1 MPGKEDS
8 LGWKVPRMACRK
20 TNFSWNNRWN
30 KREAEEYRYTQA

>member
-8 LGWKVPRMACRK
+8 LGKVGLQK

-30 KREAEEYRYTQA
+30 KREEYRYTQA